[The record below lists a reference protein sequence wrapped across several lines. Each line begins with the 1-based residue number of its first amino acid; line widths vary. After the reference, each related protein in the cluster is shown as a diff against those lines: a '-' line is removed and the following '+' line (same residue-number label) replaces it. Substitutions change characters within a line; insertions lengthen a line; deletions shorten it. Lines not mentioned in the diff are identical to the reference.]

1 MSTGFVH
8 SIESCGAV
16 DGPGVR
22 FIIFLSG
29 CPMRCLFCHNPD
41 TWEIGKGE
49 KWEAADL
56 IEEAISC
63 KSYWGKKGGITVSG
77 GEPLVQIDF
86 LIELFTLAK
95 QRGITTCIDTA
106 GGPFS
111 RNPVWFEKFER
122 LVDLTDTFL
131 MDIKII
137 DAEKHKAL
145 TGLPND
151 NIIDMFHYL
160 DEKKKD
166 VWIRHV
172 LLPGWSDNDAY
183 LEKTRDFIRT
193 LGNIKR
199 VEILPYHTLGVMKY
213 KSLGIPYQL
222 EGVDSPS
229 EERILNAKR
238 ILECD
243 KYDGWKN

>member
-95 QRGITTCIDTA
+95 SC
-106 GGPFS
+106 
-111 RNPVWFEKFER
+111 
-122 LVDLTDTFL
+122 LV
-131 MDIKII
+131 
-137 DAEKHKAL
+137 
-145 TGLPND
+145 
-151 NIIDMFHYL
+151 
-160 DEKKKD
+160 
-166 VWIRHV
+166 
-172 LLPGWSDNDAY
+172 
-183 LEKTRDFIRT
+183 
-193 LGNIKR
+193 
-199 VEILPYHTLGVMKY
+199 
-213 KSLGIPYQL
+213 
-222 EGVDSPS
+222 
-229 EERILNAKR
+229 
-238 ILECD
+238 
-243 KYDGWKN
+243 

>member
-151 NIIDMFHYL
+151 NIMM
-160 DEKKKD
+160 
-166 VWIRHV
+166 
-172 LLPGWSDNDAY
+172 
-183 LEKTRDFIRT
+183 
-193 LGNIKR
+193 
-199 VEILPYHTLGVMKY
+199 ILIYP
-213 KSLGIPYQL
+213 Q
-222 EGVDSPS
+222 
-229 EERILNAKR
+229 
-238 ILECD
+238 
-243 KYDGWKN
+243 